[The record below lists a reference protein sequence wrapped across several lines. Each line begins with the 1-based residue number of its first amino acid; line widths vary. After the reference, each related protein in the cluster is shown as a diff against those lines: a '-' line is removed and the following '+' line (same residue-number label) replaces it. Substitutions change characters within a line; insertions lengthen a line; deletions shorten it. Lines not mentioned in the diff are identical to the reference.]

1 MYDRLFPT
9 KFMRRAVIVLAVL
22 ALLWYLAVVFV
33 VFFQCNPIPRAWGAT
48 NKGSCVD
55 HYTYYTGLASETPLA
70 FSLALVHA
78 LD

>member
-33 VFFQCNPIPRAWGAT
+33 VFFQCNPVPRAWGGT
-48 NKGSCVD
+48 HEGSCVD
-55 HYTYYTGLASETPLA
+55 HYTYYTGLAGETPSA
-70 FSLALVHA
+70 FRVGLVEA
-78 LD
+78 VV